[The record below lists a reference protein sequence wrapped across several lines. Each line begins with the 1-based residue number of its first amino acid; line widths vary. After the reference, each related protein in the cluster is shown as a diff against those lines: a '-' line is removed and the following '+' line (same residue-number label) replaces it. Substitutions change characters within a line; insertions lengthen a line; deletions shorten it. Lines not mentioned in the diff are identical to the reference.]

1 RRLHPDVPC
10 HGKRLPEQ
18 GRNLRPGVQ
27 RCTRHL
33 HRPDAGDARNR
44 AGGLHDAGG
53 RRGGGVPCGESS
65 GRCALP
71 TVRDRGPGGRG
82 RLPGRRACSRGPGSG
97 RLRAALRDVCAWVSV
112 ALGATRKTRGDEVTM
127 RRLVPALSLIAALL
141 VARPLLAEQAA
152 APASGNEESN
162 TELAKKTQNP
172 VADLISVPFQNNFN
186 FNTGPENRT
195 VWVLNVQPVIPIHL
209 TDHWNLITRI
219 IMPIIN
225 LPSLAPGIDHAFG
238 LGDINPTFFLSP
250 VGSEKFIWGAG
261 PTFTFP
267 TASNRLLGSGKYS
280 AGPAAVALT
289 MQGPWVVGALL
300 NNQWSFAGW
309 GKDEFN
315 QLLLQP
321 FVNYNFGKGWYLL
334 SSPILTANWDAA
346 KGNQWTVPL
355 GMGAGKLFRLREL
368 PGGDN
373 LGELG
378 KLPVNVSLD

>member
-1 RRLHPDVPC
+1 VLIFAVLLASP
-10 HGKRLPEQ
+10 
-18 GRNLRPGVQ
+18 LR
-27 RCTRHL
+27 
-33 HRPDAGDARNR
+33 
-44 AGGLHDAGG
+44 
-53 RRGGGVPCGESS
+53 
-65 GRCALP
+65 
-71 TVRDRGPGGRG
+71 
-82 RLPGRRACSRGPGSG
+82 
-97 RLRAALRDVCAWVSV
+97 
-112 ALGATRKTRGDEVTM
+112 
-127 RRLVPALSLIAALL
+127 
-141 VARPLLAEQAA
+141 AEQAA
-152 APASGNEESN
+152 APTSGNEESN

-186 FNTGPENRT
+186 FKTGPENRT
-195 VWVLNVQPVIPIHL
+195 VWDLNVQPVIPIHL
-209 TDHWNLITRI
+209 SEDWNLITRI

-225 LPSLAPGIDHAFG
+225 QPSLAPGIDHAFG
-238 LGDINPTFFLSP
+238 LGDINPAFYFSP

-267 TASNRLLGSGKYS
+267 TASNRLLGNGKYS

-289 MQGPWVVGALL
+289 MQGPWVVGALA

-315 QLLLQP
+315 ELLLQP
-321 FVNYNFGKGWYLL
+321 FVNYNFGKGWYLV

-355 GMGAGKLFRLREL
+355 GMGGGKLFRLREL

-378 KLPVNVSLD
+378 KLPVNVSLDAYANAVKPDFAAAWQLRFQIQFLFPK